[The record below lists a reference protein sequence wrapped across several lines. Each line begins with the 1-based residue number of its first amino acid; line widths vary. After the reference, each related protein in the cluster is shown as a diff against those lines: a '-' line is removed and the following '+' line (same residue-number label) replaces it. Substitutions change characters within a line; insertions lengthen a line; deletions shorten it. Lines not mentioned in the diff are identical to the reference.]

1 MNAGANVG
9 ANVMVSG
16 AASGIG
22 ASIVRSAVEEG
33 FRVVAVDLDGAS
45 LDRSVAQ
52 YGDQVLGRQVDVCDQ
67 ADVDR
72 ALDAADEFLGPI
84 QSYVNCAGIVGR
96 TGVPSHEMSASDF
109 EQVIRVNLHG
119 AFIQSRA
126 VIERMLPHG
135 YGRVLH
141 FASIAGKEGNAN
153 MSPYSAS
160 KAGVIGM
167 VKSQGKEYVGSGI
180 TINAIAP
187 AVIQTP
193 MVDDMP
199 VEQAD
204 ALRSKIPMGRCG
216 TLDEAWAAVRWAISP
231 ECSFTTGFCFDLS
244 GGRAVY

>member
-1 MNAGANVG
+1 MSGQRDGVL
-9 ANVMVSG
+9 VVSG

-22 ASIVRSAVEEG
+22 SSIAHSAVAEG
-33 FRVVAVDLDGAS
+33 YRVVGFDLDGDGLRAS
-45 LDRSVAQ
+45 LAPL
-52 YGDQVLGRQVDVCDQ
+52 GDAALAVDV
-67 ADVDR
+67 DVTSTDSVEDG
-72 ALDAADEFLGPI
+72 LDAAEEWGGRI
-84 QSYVNCAGIVGR
+84 SAYVNCAGVVGR
-96 TGVPSHEMSASDF
+96 TGVPSHEMTVDDF
-109 EQVIRVNLHG
+109 DRVVHINLVG
-119 AFIQSRA
+119 AFVQSRA
-126 VIERMLPHG
+126 VVERMLPHG

-141 FASIAGKEGNAN
+141 FASMAGKDGNAN

-160 KAGVIGM
+160 KAGLIGM
-167 VKSQGKEYVGSGI
+167 VKSQGKEYVTTGV
-180 TINAIAP
+180 TVNAIAP

-244 GGRAVY
+244 GGRATY